1 MRNLDPGDES
11 LALAKHLL
19 NNQCNEIKK
28 RGNQVANYIKD
39 IRSKVGHMPI
49 FLNAVAG
56 AVVNDQ
62 GQILLQRRT
71 DAGNWSLPG
80 GMMEYGETFVET
92 LKREMKEDAGLMVE
106 PVKPLHTFEQ
116 GFTTYPNGDQAQ
128 IICRLYLVKPVGGG
142 LEQAD
147 PNETLALKYF
157 NFDQLPP
164 LFNTQSRD
172 MIACVRAYLDGE
184 RQH

>member
-62 GQILLQRRT
+62 GQILLQQRT

-92 LKREMKEDAGLMVE
+92 LKREMKE
-106 PVKPLHTFEQ
+106 PLHTFEQ